1 MLNDF
6 QTSKTSLDFEEYK
19 MNLLIFR
26 TRRIGEKIEEKAVYQ
41 FLTDQELERIQKVG
55 NIFNLVFSLL

>member
-1 MLNDF
+1 
-6 QTSKTSLDFEEYK
+6 

-55 NIFNLVFSLL
+55 NIFNLVFFSSISSLTTMKQRIFILKFS

>member
-1 MLNDF
+1 
-6 QTSKTSLDFEEYK
+6 

-41 FLTDQELERIQKVG
+41 FLTDQELERIQKVE